1 DASLRA
7 LELLY
12 VLITSYDLLQ
22 AERELIN
29 FDINCHVQGDIVL
42 ECICL
47 HDDLTSEKMMFR
59 TMLNTAFMRSNFVV
73 LNRDEIDTLWDAK
86 DLFHNDFGA
95 KLIFS
100 DLDTTAFKPAAELT
114 CFDEW
119 LGPKRDLILKVSHK
133 IATPDIVQETPV
145 IGSSQS
151 VQSNNLYNVAP
162 DLNKQK
168 LSDVVK
174 NKLQPKSALSSHSSN
189 TSAEQ
194 ADAKLKSRAA
204 VANKPEKVPL
214 IDHRR
219 AYNWEFML
227 LKVKLPLNE
236 LMDYVLALEDSGLDS
251 DLVDKLI
258 KFCPTQE
265 EMETL
270 KGYKGEKDKLGK
282 CEQFFL
288 ELMKVPR
295 TESKLK
301 VFSFKMQFNAQV
313 SDLTKNL
320 NIVNSAVEQASYLS
334 PTMSSGKLE
343 TVMQT
348 ILSLGNALNQGTAR
362 GSAVGFRLDRLLKL
376 TTKIRGKNNG
386 MTLMHYLCKVLADK
400 IPEVLDFSKDLSSLE
415 PAAKIQL
422 KYLAEEMQ
430 AISKGLKKVSEELS
444 MAENDG
450 PVSENLQKDFLHTA
464 QGEVREENMD
474 SLKSYLLAR
483 SISLPIMNKLFQ
495 LCSARKSERCKFIK
509 ANEENAK
516 QLEAEKKKAKGEAL
530 NES

>member
-1 DASLRA
+1 
-7 LELLY
+7 
-12 VLITSYDLLQ
+12 
-22 AERELIN
+22 
-29 FDINCHVQGDIVL
+29 
-42 ECICL
+42 
-47 HDDLTSEKMMFR
+47 M
-59 TMLNTAFMRSNFVV
+59 
-73 LNRDEIDTLWDAK
+73 
-86 DLFHNDFGA
+86 

-133 IATPDIVQETPV
+133 IATPDIVQETPA

-204 VANKPEKVPL
+204 VANKPEKVQL

-236 LMDYVLALEDSGLDS
+236 LM
-251 DLVDKLI
+251 
-258 KFCPTQE
+258 
-265 EMETL
+265 
-270 KGYKGEKDKLGK
+270 
-282 CEQFFL
+282 
-288 ELMKVPR
+288 LMKVPR

-444 MAENDG
+444 MAENDR
-450 PVSENLQKDFLHTA
+450 PVSENFLKVLKEFLHSA
-464 QGEVREENMD
+464 QGEVRSLVSLYCVVGRNMD
-474 SLKSYLLAR
+474 SLSLYFGEDPVRCPYEQVVSTLL
-483 SISLPIMNKLFQ
+483 
-495 LCSARKSERCKFIK
+495 KFVSMFNQ

-516 QLEAEKKKAKGEAL
+516 QLEAEKKKAKREAL